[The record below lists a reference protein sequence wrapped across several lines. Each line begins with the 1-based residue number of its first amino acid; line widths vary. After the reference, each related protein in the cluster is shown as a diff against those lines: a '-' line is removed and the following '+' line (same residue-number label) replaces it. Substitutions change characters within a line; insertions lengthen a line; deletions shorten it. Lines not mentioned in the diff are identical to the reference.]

1 MSQNRPKKY
10 LTKSRKIKLTSD
22 AISVLGS
29 IGGKARAAKLSPED
43 RRKIAVKASKA
54 AAEARTTKATERQK
68 KAK

>member
-1 MSQNRPKKY
+1 MSPNRPKKY

-22 AISVLGS
+22 AMGALGG

-54 AAEARTTKATERQK
+54 AAEARTKKAIERQHK
-68 KAK
+68 TS